1 MFGSELVLSKVS
13 NETNLSSDHEAG
25 VLPTVLTT
33 VLTTQVVGPGLHG
46 LCQHILKS
54 NILVSPLN
62 QVARLHLGMH

>member
-25 VLPTVLTT
+25 VLPT